1 MKRLLSFFK
10 FGSAFECIKV
20 VKTIITDNLYT
31 NINIKSTGKYGKYR
45 SKKY

>member
-10 FGSAFECIKV
+10 FGSAFQFIKV